1 MAKNND
7 VNPQYKNTCFLVG
20 QAMLSMAVASPTC
33 AESIMTL
40 LNIDLI
46 ANKTYSADERNTMNK
61 VCSCWSFR
69 PSRYYSAQQANH
81 AEGI

>member
-46 ANKTYSADERNTMNK
+46 ANKTYSADELNTMNK
-61 VCSCWSFR
+61 VMQLLELQAEPVLQR
-69 PSRYYSAQQANH
+69 SA
-81 AEGI
+81 G